1 MNCATER
8 VLKALNHQEPDRIP
22 TTDFFWPE
30 FVAKWQA
37 EKGLPPETD
46 IYRFYDL
53 DLVVVT
59 PNIEPHLDTYQ
70 ELERTEEHVLFL
82 DGWGNKVKKVFTA
95 PMPQYLEFAVSTP
108 EEFKS
113 YHFDSPA
120 APERFRNKRQNQ
132 ESVGFVEEPA
142 PSYLEDIEKYQRDHC
157 LFGSVLDPYEAVWR
171 MRGPAETLSDMVT
184 EPEIFRKMAAA
195 ATDFMIAVGKEQ
207 IKQGKVSGLYIWGD
221 LASNHG
227 MLYSPRCHRELVLPL
242 LKKMVIEFK
251 KEGMKLIYHSDGDI
265 REAIGLL
272 LEAGIDGLDPLQPDV
287 INVLELKEK
296 YGARLSFVGNI
307 NLAQTREALEKEV
320 LTKLAAARNGGYII
334 SSGTS
339 VGTDVSIGNYD
350 YFMELIGEY
359 GRYPLSEQK
368 RAI

>member
-1 MNCATER
+1 M
-8 VLKALNHQEPDRIP
+8 KS
-22 TTDFFWPE
+22 
-30 FVAKWQA
+30 
-37 EKGLPPETD
+37 EK
-46 IYRFYDL
+46 
-53 DLVVVT
+53 
-59 PNIEPHLDTYQ
+59 
-70 ELERTEEHVLFL
+70 
-82 DGWGNKVKKVFTA
+82 K
-95 PMPQYLEFAVSTP
+95 
-108 EEFKS
+108 
-113 YHFDSPA
+113 
-120 APERFRNKRQNQ
+120 
-132 ESVGFVEEPA
+132 
-142 PSYLEDIEKYQRDHC
+142 
-157 LFGSVLDPYEAVWR
+157 
-171 MRGPAETLSDMVT
+171 
-184 EPEIFRKMAAA
+184 
-195 ATDFMIAVGKEQ
+195 Q
-207 IKQGKVSGLYIWGD
+207 IKQGRISGLYIWGD

-227 MLYSPRCHRELVLPL
+227 MFYSPRCHRELVLPL